1 MGVSYQV
8 IAPVRKGTSQM
19 GRLSNKLLPDYFR
32 VDERTVGDFLAFA
45 AKYANYVPF
54 INESNMM
61 HDPDPVNGNWKKFFE
76 RDISLLLASIISTDI
91 EEIDARFEGYVRT
104 MQNSIKVRDRENA
117 FSEIFKYLVSLSGLF
132 YDWKRQARVVAVVG
146 GDLENKVMMELF
158 RVVDQNMYLPTLK
171 LLGMRLSA
179 DKYGVLGKINRLNFE
194 ELIPEWT
201 VNDTQESI
209 NIFMGT
215 STDDKLNQA
224 MSNALLECRI
234 IYRSFFNGLAYV
246 VNRFKRYFEESLDQK
261 DNHKPDIG
269 LFMVFLKLYR
279 HIQDELNTL
288 TERHLDFYYREILQ
302 QEPKSSIPDR
312 VHLLVKLSRNVNAFR
327 IPAGTQ
333 FLAGR
338 DADGNEIHF
347 RLEDEVEINKAEVES
362 LKSVFI
368 SSIMESQT
376 WTYKLVTGLYQ
387 APVANSSDG
396 FGKPFHEGPK
406 DWPLFGEEQY
416 KGGRQTML
424 PADIGFAVSSPMF
437 FLGEGNREVKLTF
450 NFRPDSVDIF
460 KKLIEDIVT
469 EHNEEGYRYAFFE
482 VFSKGRDAGFK
493 IYISSRE
500 GWIDI
505 SEVAPNTVYIESK
518 PWSWERFTVGFTI
531 PASAPAVTEINPGT
545 ISEEYH
551 SAYPVVKFVLNSNK
565 SPYVYTFLET
575 LILDTLDIEVAV
587 DRLRTVIVCNDLSR
601 LDASQPFQAFGP
613 VPTVGSYFLVGNHE
627 LFSKKL
633 TELEFKIE
641 WHNLPENS
649 FADYYDGYFKNK
661 EDAVHEEMFKVR
673 LTALSGNEFKPFEDT
688 ADLVFP
694 IFQPA
699 KGDRNNIR
707 MKVPRP
713 KVLDILVDPE
723 LNRLDEYNMK
733 SSIGYFKFELIEPK
747 MAFGHSLFQ
756 EKMMDAA
763 QHNADM
769 NNEEKVKYP
778 NPPFS
783 PMVRTINIAYRAT
796 DTTLVD
802 ASDSLSPT
810 QIYHIHPF
818 GIAPIFSAGSAKME
832 NTILVP
838 QFKADGYLFIG
849 LRDLRPPQELSLLFQ
864 LAAGKSTK
872 PENMPEIKW
881 SYLSDDVWMP
891 LSDTAWLSDTTDK
904 FTTTGIVRIQVP
916 ANITKWNQLLPS
928 GLYWLRLSIKGDIE
942 NVSRAL
948 DVKTQAVRAVWVDNG
963 NSDRLR
969 TPLKP
974 WTISN
979 LSRRR
984 AEVLEVVQPYP
995 SFGGQSGESFEEY
1008 RQRVSERLRHKGRA
1022 VSHWDYERL
1031 VLQEFHTIFQ
1041 AKAITHISDPKFVEA
1056 GEVRMVV
1063 VPGNN
1068 HGTEAL
1074 TPKVNHHMLI
1084 SIRDYLSKLASPFTK
1099 VRVTNPAYEY
1109 LRVNCAIMFTAGN
1122 NNGQSMEKL
1131 KIAIRDFLC
1140 PWFND
1145 PNQEFNI
1152 GGSVNIDNLLRF
1164 IQSLPYVKFVTK
1176 FSIYHFYVENEET
1189 GEYSLRSTADPGLD
1203 KEAREEL
1210 RATKPW
1216 AVLIPDMDHEFEI
1229 IDRERNIP
1237 AQFSLRPVDFQRRFQ
1252 ITPQLIKI
1260 KLRKEVE
1267 EKTRKTF
1274 YEENDNMKVFI

>member
-8 IAPVRKGTSQM
+8 IAPVRKGTSQI
-19 GRLSNKLLPDYFR
+19 GRLSNKLLPHYFR
-32 VDERTVGDFLAFA
+32 VDERTVNDFLAFT
-45 AKYANYVPF
+45 AKYSKYVPF
-54 INESNMM
+54 VNENNMM
-61 HDPDPVNGNWKKFFE
+61 QDPDPVNGNWKKFFE
-76 RDISLLLASIISTDI
+76 KDISLLLASIISTDI
-91 EEIDARFEGYVRT
+91 EEIDSRFESHVRSV
-104 MQNSIKVRDRENA
+104 QNSVKVKDRENA
-117 FSEIFKYLVSLSGLF
+117 FSDLFKYLVSISGLF
-132 YDWKRQARVVAVVG
+132 YDWKRQSRRAAVIG

-158 RVVDQNMYLPTLK
+158 RVVDQNMQLPTLK
-171 LLGMRLSA
+171 LLGMSLSA
-179 DKYGVLGKINRLNFE
+179 DRYGVLGKIARLDFAE
-194 ELIPEWT
+194 MIPEWT
-201 VNDTQESI
+201 TTETQESI
-209 NIFMGT
+209 NTFMGT
-215 STDDKLNQA
+215 STDDKLNQSI
-224 MSNALLECRI
+224 SNALLECRI

-246 VNRFKRYFEESLDQK
+246 VNRFKRYFEDSIENK
-261 DNHKPDIG
+261 DDHKPDIG
-269 LFMVFLKLYR
+269 LFIVFLKLYR
-279 HIQDELNTL
+279 YIQDELNTL
-288 TERHLDFYYREILQ
+288 TERHLDFYYQEILQ
-302 QEPKSSIPDR
+302 QGPKPSISDQ
-312 VHLLVKLSRNVNAFR
+312 VHLLVRLSRNTNSFR

-338 DADGNEIHF
+338 DEFGNEIHF
-347 RLEDEVEINKAEVES
+347 RMDDEVEINKTEVES
-362 LKSVFI
+362 LRSVFI
-368 SSIMESQT
+368 SSILESQT
-376 WTYKLVTGLYQ
+376 WTYKLVTGLYH
-387 APVANSSDG
+387 ANVANSADG
-396 FGKPFHEGPK
+396 FGQAFHEGPK
-406 DWPLFGEEQY
+406 DWPIFGEEQY

-469 EHNEEGYRYAFFE
+469 ENTEEGYRYAFFE
-482 VFSKGRDAGFK
+482 VFSKGRDAGFQ
-493 IYISSRE
+493 IYVSAEE
-500 GWIDI
+500 GWINISDI
-505 SEVAPNTVYIESK
+505 APNTVYIESK
-518 PWSWERFTVGFTI
+518 PWKWERFSVGFTI
-531 PASAPAVTEINPGT
+531 PASAPSVTPVNSAT
-545 ISEEYH
+545 IKEEFH
-551 SAYPVVKFVLNSNK
+551 SAYPVIKFVLNSHK

-575 LILDTLDIEVAV
+575 LVLDSLDIEVSV
-587 DRLRTVIVCNDLSR
+587 DRLRTVNVCNDLSR
-601 LDASQPFQAFGP
+601 LDATQPFQAFGP
-613 VPTVGSYFLVGNHE
+613 SPNIGSYFLVGNHE

-633 TELEFKIE
+633 TELEFKVE

-673 LTALSGNEFKPFEDT
+673 LSALSGNEFKPAEPNSE
-688 ADLVFP
+688 LVFP
-694 IFQPA
+694 LFKPQ
-699 KGDRNNIR
+699 KGNRNSIR

-713 KVLDILVDPE
+713 EVLDILVDPE
-723 LNRLDEYNMK
+723 LDRISDYNMK
-733 SSIGYFKFELIEPK
+733 SSIGYFKFELIEPE

-763 QHNADM
+763 KHNADM

-778 NPPFS
+778 NSPFS
-783 PMVRTINIAYRAT
+783 PMVRTVSIAYKAT
-796 DTTLVD
+796 DTTQVE
-802 ASDSLSPT
+802 ASDFLSPT

-818 GIAPIFSAGSAKME
+818 GVAPIFSAGEAKME
-832 NTILVP
+832 NVVLVP
-838 QFKADGYLFIG
+838 EFREDGYLFIG

-864 LAAGKSTK
+864 LVAGKSTK

-904 FTTTGIVRIQVP
+904 FTTTGIVRIQIP
-916 ANITKWNQLLPS
+916 GNITKWNQLLPS

-942 NVSRAL
+942 NVSRAI

-969 TPLKP
+969 KPLKP

-979 LSRRR
+979 LSRRK
-984 AEVLEVVQPYP
+984 AEILEVVQPFP
-995 SFGGQSGESFEEY
+995 SFGGQAGESIEEY

-1022 VSHWDYERL
+1022 VTHWDFERL
-1031 VLQEFHTIFQ
+1031 VLQQFHTIFQ
-1041 AKAITHISDPKFVEA
+1041 TKAITHISDPKFVDP
-1056 GEVRMVV
+1056 GEVRVVV
-1063 VPGNN
+1063 VPGHNY
-1068 HGTEAL
+1068 GTEAL

-1084 SIRDYLSKLASPFTK
+1084 TIRDYLAKLASPFSK
-1099 VRVTNPAYEY
+1099 IKVTNPAYEY

-1122 NNGQSMEKL
+1122 SNGQSMEKL
-1131 KIAIRDFLC
+1131 KLAIRDYLC

-1145 PNQEFNI
+1145 PKQEFNI

-1164 IQSLPYVKFVTK
+1164 IESLPYVKFVTK
-1176 FSIYHFYVENEET
+1176 FSIFHFYVDNEET

-1203 KEAREEL
+1203 KDSREEL

-1260 KLRKEVE
+1260 KLRKEIE
-1267 EKTRKTF
+1267 EKTRKTIW
-1274 YEENDNMKVFI
+1274 EENDNMKVFI